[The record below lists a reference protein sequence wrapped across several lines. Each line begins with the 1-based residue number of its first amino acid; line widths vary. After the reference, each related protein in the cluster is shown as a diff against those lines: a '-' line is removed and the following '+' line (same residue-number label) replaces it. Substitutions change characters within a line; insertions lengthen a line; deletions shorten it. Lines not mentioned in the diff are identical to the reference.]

1 MSDRTTIILHLIASE
16 IHVTTKGGWNSTVSV
31 PLWLPCRLLS
41 HSLTVHAVATDAT
54 APHPMKREGK
64 NNRPLCS
71 GANPKLL
78 FGTWLLRSKEGNHFS
93 ALICPPVSALVITY
107 APWQRRHGR
116 GLNAV
121 RGWPRKK
128 LKGFPEMEKF
138 HYHRLLGLHWFQ
150 IFRSVRGVLLP
161 VVPNNRSESVV
172 LFPALAPHAI
182 EFK

>member
-1 MSDRTTIILHLIASE
+1 MELYCVCSTLAALPTTESLAHSPCSCHRCNGTTSDVER
-16 IHVTTKGGWNSTVSV
+16 V
-31 PLWLPCRLLS
+31 
-41 HSLTVHAVATDAT
+41 
-54 APHPMKREGK
+54 K

-93 ALICPPVSALVITY
+93 ALICPPVSVLVITY